1 MKSVF
6 SQNNISRGV
15 PLTMVM
21 PSPVS
26 LLLLLYDAKI
36 LDPAHPIDIFS
47 LAVTDKQ
54 ILSASGASSIQVHS
68 TTDPD
73 FPLAQSIEG
82 AHKVGCHHIVTDQRG
97 SRAVSVGFGGE
108 IQVWTCRDGTWSKD
122 DTALGN
128 KHAIPPITSSRA
140 IFRTNRTV
148 ANTTGSGEVWAVA
161 LSENGQYLAGVSQ
174 DGHIKAWDLS
184 ASGEQIRDYETKGS
198 FGTCLDMVSAP
209 KLFSIIHDD
218 IDTMHSPRMV
228 VSSPADMKMAV
239 FTFLAQTPVVCRFLY
254 QVCYLTVNIPFWN

>member
-1 MKSVF
+1 M
-6 SQNNISRGV
+6 
-15 PLTMVM
+15 
-21 PSPVS
+21 
-26 LLLLLYDAKI
+26 
-36 LDPAHPIDIFS
+36 
-47 LAVTDKQ
+47 TDRQ

-73 FPLAQSIEG
+73 FPLAQSIDG
-82 AHKVGCHHIVTDQRG
+82 AHKVGCHHIVTDGRG

-108 IQVWTCRDGTWSKD
+108 IQVWTCRDGTWSQN

-128 KHAIPPITSSRA
+128 KHTIPPISSSRA
-140 IFRTNRTV
+140 IFRTNKTA

-198 FGTCLDMVSAP
+198 FGTCLDMVSTS
-209 KLFSIIHDD
+209 KLFFYHPWLYW
-218 IDTMHSPRMV
+218 HN
-228 VSSPADMKMAV
+228 AV
-239 FTFLAQTPVVCRFLY
+239 CG
-254 QVCYLTVNIPFWN
+254 